1 MSCDCASNLYRD
13 KHLQNEIKKAICLLN
28 NYIYSLRINQKLMI
42 KSRCDIHIPKCLLL
56 LIKKLILP
64 CTICRDDCC
73 CNDQA
78 GQNICSKCK
87 NIILPPEY
95 AFYCDSV
102 SMKTKRLARKDIV
115 PVINCGNDDSFLR
128 SINQLI
134 YKYEGFVH
142 FFTKVNESIE
152 DINSSERTRVY

>member
-1 MSCDCASNLYRD
+1 MSCDCVSQLYRE
-13 KHLQNEIKKAICLLN
+13 KNLQNEIKKAICLLN

-42 KSRCDIHIPKCLLL
+42 KSRCDIHIPKFLLS

-64 CTICRDDCC
+64 CTICDDGCC
-73 CNDQA
+73 A
-78 GQNICSKCK
+78 ASQNICVKCK
-87 NIILPPEY
+87 NAILPPEC
-95 AFYCDSV
+95 AFYCDSS
-102 SMKTKRLARKDIV
+102 SMKTKRLVRKDIV
-115 PVINCGNDDSFLR
+115 PVINCGDDDSFLR

-152 DINSSERTRVY
+152 DINRSERTKVY